1 MLGFSHQQCWTAA
14 LTQLY
19 PGISA
24 SCPCLCADG
33 SGGGG
38 DGGELCPALALLK
51 TGPSWAVPGHTP
63 SDRPPGGAAAAARK
77 PSVL

>member
-1 MLGFSHQQCWTAA
+1 MAA
-14 LTQLY
+14 LMQLY
-19 PGISA
+19 PGTSA
-24 SCPCLCADG
+24 SCPCLFVDG

-38 DGGELCPALALLK
+38 DGGELCPVLALLK

-63 SDRPPGGAAAAARK
+63 SAQPLAIAAAAART